1 MLQPGNRGRSF
12 GLWPTDKNAYTQYP
26 FLSKLAVGLTRPCL
40 TCCSI
45 TQQCTRSLTLL
56 LLLLFFSLFLLCNQ
70 LNFLYQQFV
79 LERWWRVRNEAW
91 VSNFVKSYCT
101 SEVRLC
107 EWKQKKSKILQKQ
120 NVVNIRGIKT
130 TSFWRA
136 ASPALCSVCFVL
148 KLFESYRGLRALVAL
163 KLAEC
168 LKVYFREEFQCFLHF
183 CIAKMLTTELTSWQ

>member
-1 MLQPGNRGRSF
+1 MAGNSDWFSIGSTVSCRTCYSQEIEGEVLAFDPQTKMLILSILF
-12 GLWPTDKNAYTQYP
+12 S
-26 FLSKLAVGLTRPCL
+26 SKLAVGLTRPCL

-107 EWKQKKSKILQKQ
+107 EWKQKKAK
-120 NVVNIRGIKT
+120 
-130 TSFWRA
+130 
-136 ASPALCSVCFVL
+136 
-148 KLFESYRGLRALVAL
+148 
-163 KLAEC
+163 
-168 LKVYFREEFQCFLHF
+168 F
-183 CIAKMLTTELTSWQ
+183 CKSKMLSTFVV